1 MKYLTKARFFS
12 PLLTRCAG
20 ALLALIFS
28 SAALANPY
36 KITVLATNISDYGG
50 LGEWSFSA
58 FFEGEKDRLLT
69 IKEHIKNSKRIYS
82 RMLNYND

>member
-20 ALLALIFS
+20 TLLALIFS

-36 KITVLATNISDYGG
+36 KITVLAANISDYGG

-58 FFEGEKDRLLT
+58 FFEGEKD
-69 IKEHIKNSKRIYS
+69 KNFHKT
-82 RMLNYND
+82 